1 MQFQVVVMELITNF
15 YLFLLSVIFISL
27 SGVMM
32 PGPVFAAT
40 VAEGYKN
47 KIAGMKVALGHG
59 VIEFPLIFIIYF
71 GFTEF
76 FSSSVVQKAISLVG
90 GLILIYMGVQTF
102 RTRNKVTEG
111 NGFSRH
117 GSLVAGALTTSA
129 NPYFF
134 LWWATVGASL
144 IISASAFG
152 FLGALIF
159 AVTHWSCD
167 FIWYTL
173 VSVTV
178 FKSRRF
184 WTRWVYTIVFGF
196 CFVVLVG
203 FGVWF
208 IVSALL

>member
-1 MQFQVVVMELITNF
+1 MELVTNF

-47 KIAGMKVALGHG
+47 KIAGVKIALGHG
-59 VIEFPLIFIIYF
+59 IIEFPLIFLIYF

-76 FSSSVVQKAISLVG
+76 FSSNTIQKAISLVG

-102 RTRNKVTEG
+102 KTRNRVGGG
-111 NGFSRH
+111 NGFSKH
-117 GSLVAGALTTSA
+117 GPIIAGALTTSA

-152 FLGALIF
+152 FPSVLIF

-167 FIWYTL
+167 LIWDTL

-184 WTRWVYTIVFGF
+184 WTPRVHTIVFGF
-196 CFVVLVG
+196 CFIVLVG
-203 FGVWF
+203 FGAWF
-208 IVSALL
+208 IASALS